1 MTIFEREEQRLWER
15 LERAGANLLAS
26 GQSVESVEKWMNEEH
41 QREYGY
47 LLTMRRTFEFLDE
60 IKRRRE
66 KTSELGEK
74 GLKRPSGLPNNGNG
88 SGGSRRGGR
97 GRDSSRGGEL

>member
-26 GQSVESVEKWMNEEH
+26 GQSVESVEQWMTEEH
-41 QREYGY
+41 RREYSY
-47 LLTMRRTFEFLDE
+47 LLLMRRPFDLLDE
-60 IKRRRE
+60 VRRRRE
-66 KTSELGEK
+66 KPCGLAEK
-74 GLKRPSGLPNNGNG
+74 GLKLPTHSTDADG

-97 GRDSSRGGEL
+97 GRGSSRGGEL

>member
-1 MTIFEREEQRLWER
+1 
-15 LERAGANLLAS
+15 
-26 GQSVESVEKWMNEEH
+26 MNEEH
-41 QREYGY
+41 RREYTQ

-66 KTSELGEK
+66 KPCGLGEK
-74 GLKRPSGLPNNGNG
+74 GLKRPSGLPNNRNGDGG
-88 SGGSRRGGR
+88 SGRRGR